1 MPAAGVITGVAT
13 TSGMVIDIVF
23 VAWPELERPEATAIA
38 LTVVV
43 ADMNN
48 DPTYNFV
55 WPTPITGVFP
65 LVV

>member
-1 MPAAGVITGVAT
+1 ML
-13 TSGMVIDIVF
+13 

-43 ADMNN
+43 ADMKN